1 MQITAGAEFLSYSA
15 VFGLLRYDT
24 NCFSQGKTMSRFA
37 ASAKPGA
44 ATRHPPPA
52 SRSLSLNRWIL
63 PVAVLGNSAM
73 NSMARGYL

>member
-1 MQITAGAEFLSYSA
+1 MRSWIPDSSLCDRPEMTQKQVGQTPG
-15 VFGLLRYDT
+15 
-24 NCFSQGKTMSRFA
+24 QGKTMSRFA

-63 PVAVLGNSAM
+63 PVAVLGNSAI